1 MVWGSLSPNLVVI
14 GAVVA
19 EILDGEGFDSPWL
32 LCFWKSDEKDKGTA
46 LP

>member
-1 MVWGSLSPNLVVI
+1 MVWGSRPPNLVVI

-19 EILDGEGFDSPWL
+19 EILDGEGFDRPWL
-32 LCFWKSDEKDKGTA
+32 FRFWKNDESDKGTA